1 MSISFSPSASRDGA
15 LRDGDTAVAG
25 LFDAL
30 GAEPAEASANW
41 AAGTAGRLA
50 AITGGDPVLCWTV
63 VAAATAVVL
72 RRFGAYQGITLQA
85 GPPSGERFPLFLR
98 PLPELT
104 VRDWLGEVRV
114 AVAEAM
120 THETPGES
128 HTLELVWGDRP
139 GTAPLALAC
148 DAHGVRA
155 RSTLADAARLRYLV
169 DGIGIVLEEGLH
181 DLSRTVSELGV
192 LDDATTALLA
202 GFNETAPLDS
212 TVPYRELLLRQAH
225 LAPGAPA
232 VEDDTESFGYAE
244 LCRHATAIALRL
256 RAEGIGRES
265 LVALAAPRD
274 AWFLVT
280 AVGIL
285 FAGAAYMPVDPATPP
300 ARQTDLIERA
310 DALIAVPGVPGP
322 AGRPRFD
329 LAELRN
335 APDGDVTDLGPA
347 PEPGDLAYAIFT
359 SGSTG
364 RPKGACIEHRSF
376 LNLLATRVPDYGLRP
391 GTIVPQTAPLTF
403 DLSIWQMFAGLTA
416 GATVRVVPDD
426 TVRDPAALLA
436 LAVRHR
442 FGCLALVPTYIAVL
456 LDELRDDP
464 GLTAS
469 LREHLKLMISTG
481 EVLSPGLAARWHD
494 RFPRVPLLNAY
505 GPAEVADDTTGGPV
519 GPDEPRHTPIGLVL
533 PNVTVH
539 ILDPDQRP
547 VPPGV
552 TGEIHIGGRSVGRGY
567 LGEPAMTASSFVP
580 DPFATVPGSRLYRT
594 GDLGY
599 WRADGAVVLLGRAD
613 SQVKI
618 RGRRVEIGEI
628 EHLLE
633 TSPDVARATVELLD
647 EHGLARLVAFGTA
660 APGRRLDAEELRRFA
675 AERLP
680 DYMVPNQ
687 VIVLDSLPWNA
698 NGKVDRRALRAVA
711 AEKRAH
717 EEYVAPR
724 TPVEE
729 TLCEVWAAHLPTADR
744 IGIRH
749 EFFALGG
756 DSIVGIRIVQE
767 AKRRGIALR
776 PRHILE
782 HPTVENLAEVAIPFE
797 DLSEANG
804 EPNADSGPL
813 TPAQLSFLARE
824 VPNPD
829 HWNHGVSYDLGRG
842 YELGEITAAVRVL
855 ARRHPAVRTRLDL
868 TGEPRQYASPEA
880 PPVTEFDLTGVP
892 AAEVEERAHRAA
904 TELHETLDLR
914 SGPVARFGLL
924 RIDGAPDRLVVVI
937 HHLMVD
943 LFSWDLITDE
953 LSAILRDGD
962 DGALARP
969 GPSPAAWAAALTG
982 YVRTDPTRLDVGHW
996 LDRDW
1001 SGTAQVVQDGV
1012 AGVEGAVGDVR
1023 TLLDEAA
1030 SQAIAETARERGL
1043 SVYECLLGALGT
1055 ALREWT
1061 GADGEMLVQLGGH
1074 GREDVLDLDPGRI
1087 VGYFNS
1093 AYPFALPLSADS
1105 AEIAALHRAV
1115 PGRGFDFETARFLH
1129 PDAEVRARLSA
1140 LPRPRLLFNFWGT
1153 PAYLAETGNDGAL
1166 GAVRIEGT
1174 GADRD
1179 PAMPRPYALE
1189 CYAVFAG
1196 SRLSVS
1202 WLHSADLLPADRVRA
1217 LANAFIDALPTLRP
1231 GSLS

>member
-1 MSISFSPSASRDGA
+1 MSTSISPLTSRDGGEV
-15 LRDGDTAVAG
+15 RDGDTAVAG

-30 GAEPAEASANW
+30 GTERAEASADW
-41 AAGTAGRLA
+41 SARAAARLA
-50 AITGGDPVLCWTV
+50 AITGGDPVLGWTV

-72 RRFGAYQGITLQA
+72 RRFGAHQGITLLA

-98 PLPELT
+98 PRPELT
-104 VRDWLGEVRV
+104 VQEWLGEVRT

-120 THETPGES
+120 AHETPGDS
-128 HTLELVWGDRP
+128 RTLELVWGDRP

-148 DAHGVRA
+148 DARGVRA
-155 RSTLADAARLRYLV
+155 GSTIADPARLRYLV
-169 DGIGIVLEEGLH
+169 DGIGVVLEEGLH
-181 DLSRTVSELGV
+181 DLGRTISELGV

-202 GFNETAPLDS
+202 GFNETEPLDS
-212 TVPYRELLLRQAH
+212 TVPYRELVLRQAPDA
-225 LAPGAPA
+225 LA
-232 VEDDTESFGYAE
+232 VEDDIESFTYAD

-256 RAEGIGRES
+256 RAEGIGKES

-300 ARQTDLIERA
+300 ARQADLIRRA
-310 DALIAVPGVPGP
+310 DALIAVPGVAGS

-335 APDGDVTDLGPA
+335 APEGDVADLGPA

-376 LNLLATRVPDYGLRP
+376 LNLLATRVPDYGLKP
-391 GTIVPQTAPLTF
+391 GATVPQTAPLTF

-426 TVRDPAALLA
+426 VVRDPAALLA

-464 GLTAS
+464 ALTAR
-469 LREHLKLMISTG
+469 LREHLHLMVSTG
-481 EVLSPGLAARWHD
+481 EVLSPGLAARWHAQL
-494 RFPRVPLLNAY
+494 PGVPLLNAY

-567 LGEPAMTASSFVP
+567 LGEPAMTASAFVP
-580 DPFATVPGSRLYRT
+580 DPFATTPGGRLYRT

-647 EHGLARLVAFGTA
+647 EHGLARLVAFATA
-660 APGRRLDAEELRRFA
+660 ATGGTLDAEDLRRFA

-711 AEKRAH
+711 AERRSR

-729 TLCEVWAAHLPTADR
+729 TLCEVWAAHLPTADK

-749 EFFALGG
+749 GFFALGG

-782 HPTVENLAEVAIPFE
+782 HPTVEKLAEVAIPFE
-797 DLSEANG
+797 DPAESDG
-804 EPNADSGPL
+804 GDSGPL
-813 TPAQLSFLARE
+813 TPAQQSFLARG

-829 HWNHGVSYDLGRG
+829 HWNHGVSYDLDRH
-842 YELGEITAAVRVL
+842 YDLGEITAAVRVL
-855 ARRHPAVRTRLDL
+855 ARRHPAVRSRLDL
-868 TGEPRQYASPEA
+868 TGEPRQYAVPEA
-880 PPVTEFDLTGVP
+880 PPVTEIDLTGVP
-892 AAEVEERAHRAA
+892 AAEVDERAHRAA
-904 TELHETLDLR
+904 TGLHEGLDLR

-924 RIDGAPDRLVVVI
+924 RIDDAPDRLVVVI

-953 LSAILRDGD
+953 LSVILRDGG
-962 DGALARP
+962 DGSLERP

-982 YVRTDPTRLDVGHW
+982 YVRTDPARLGAGHW

-1001 SGTAQVVQDGV
+1001 SGCAQVVPDGV

-1023 TLLDEAA
+1023 TVLDEAA
-1030 SQAIAETARERGL
+1030 SRAIAETARERGL
-1043 SVYECLLGALGT
+1043 SVYECLLGALGA

-1061 GADGEMLVQLGGH
+1061 GEDGEALVQLGGH
-1074 GREDVLDLDPGRI
+1074 GREDVLDLDPSRI

-1093 AYPFALPLSADS
+1093 AYPFALPLSASTDD
-1105 AEIAALHRAV
+1105 IAALHRSV
-1115 PGRGFDFETARFLH
+1115 PGRGFGFETARFLH
-1129 PDAEVRARLSA
+1129 PDADVRARLTA

-1153 PAYLAETGNDGAL
+1153 PAYLADGRDGDAL

-1202 WLHSADLLPADRVRA
+1202 WLHSADLLPAKRVRA
-1217 LANAFIDALPTLRP
+1217 LADAFTENLPTLRT
-1231 GSLS
+1231 GSQS